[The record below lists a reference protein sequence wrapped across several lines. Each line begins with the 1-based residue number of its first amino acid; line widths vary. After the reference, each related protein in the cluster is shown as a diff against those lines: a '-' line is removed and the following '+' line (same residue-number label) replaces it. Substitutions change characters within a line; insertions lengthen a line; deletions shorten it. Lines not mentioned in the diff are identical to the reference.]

1 MSSIL
6 KKITLLFGHRDI
18 LVLDSSAGATIAGMQ
33 QDIDAYD
40 FVFANLI
47 GHLNGKFGARRVPAM
62 LKGLARTKEINDRID
77 NLCLSAF
84 RLRNEYEKLKK
95 EYEKLKWEYE
105 VHHRD

>member
-6 KKITLLFGHRDI
+6 KKITLLFGRRDI
-18 LVLDSSAGATIAGMQ
+18 LVLDSSAVATIAGMQ

-47 GHLNGKFGARRVPAM
+47 EHLNGKFGARRVPAI
-62 LKGLARTKEINDRID
+62 LQDLARTKEINDRID
-77 NLCLSAF
+77 HLCLSAF

-95 EYEKLKWEYE
+95 SMKN
-105 VHHRD
+105 

>member
-6 KKITLLFGHRDI
+6 KKITLLFGRRDI
-18 LVLDSSAGATIAGMQ
+18 LVLDSSAVATIAGMQ

-40 FVFANLI
+40 SVFANLI
-47 GHLNGKFGARRVPAM
+47 GHLNGKFGARRVPAIQQ
-62 LKGLARTKEINDRID
+62 GLARTKEINDRID
-77 NLCLSAF
+77 YLCLSAF